1 MTSIQAF
8 RNVGPCMSML
18 AMVLCLGVST
28 ATAAQTSFTCEVD
41 GYEQSGK
48 HLELLAQA
56 RDTYGEQFGIAYYG
70 EKAVHARLREQ
81 ASGLKIDPARTPIV
95 NADVASGELDVFYCA
110 AQTCTE
116 REVAFDSLKAC
127 MSNLGAKLCRTYAIK
142 VKDSLVCTLAPGLHG
157 R

>member
-8 RNVGPCMSML
+8 RKAGPRLSLLVM
-18 AMVLCLGVST
+18 ALCLGVS
-28 ATAAQTSFTCEVD
+28 AASAAPTNFTCEVD

-56 RDTYGEQFGIAYYG
+56 RDTYGEQFGIRYYG

-81 ASGLKIDPARTPIV
+81 ASRLQIDPARTPIV
-95 NADVASGELDVFYCA
+95 NADVDSGKLDVFYCA
-110 AQTCTE
+110 AQTCTL
-116 REVAFDSLKAC
+116 RELDFDSLKAC
-127 MSNLGAKLCRTYAIK
+127 MSNLGAKSCWNYAIK
-142 VKDSLVCTLAPGLHG
+142 VKDGLACTLAPGLHG